1 MGISSSWKKLSRAID
16 RMVKEEVFEFYIN
29 GCGLKRGMT
38 IGICGATCIMF
49 LEPAAW
55 RRHHS
60 KCMS

>member
-1 MGISSSWKKLSRAID
+1 
-16 RMVKEEVFEFYIN
+16 MVKEEVFEFYIN